1 MYFDAY
7 IFRGNKEHMN
17 IRFSILSVAILIAFT
32 ILPPSTGVTAAESP
46 DHQAGASSNQTER
59 LRHPQLGDEMTE
71 PVLGMQFVYIEP
83 GSFVMGS
90 PESEPNR
97 YPDEKQ
103 HKVRIKSGFWMG
115 KYEVTFGQYDAFAK
129 ATHHARPFDELW
141 GRGKRPV
148 MDVKWFDAVD
158 FARWLSKK
166 SGHHYRLP
174 TEAEWEYAARAG
186 TTTAYSWG
194 DNPSDFPAYAW
205 NTTDANNQTHPVG
218 LKKPNPWGLY
228 DMHGNVWEWTAST
241 YVKEYDG
248 SELRGSSR
256 KSKALRSVRGGAWY
270 FHPKGMRSADRRIY
284 SPWLHWPY
292 IGFRLVR
299 DPRDDEAGVLRIPN

>member
-1 MYFDAY
+1 M
-7 IFRGNKEHMN
+7 IMN
-17 IRFSILSVAILIAFT
+17 TKYPVFYSVMLTVFSMLSVSPGMAADVSPENRIEA
-32 ILPPSTGVTAAESP
+32 PSV
-46 DHQAGASSNQTER
+46 QANPLQRPE
-59 LRHPQLGDEMTE
+59 LGDELTE
-71 PVLGMQFVYIEP
+71 TELGMQFVYIEP
-83 GSFVMGS
+83 GHFVMGS
-90 PESEPNR
+90 PESELNR
-97 YPDEKQ
+97 YEDEKQ
-103 HKVRIKSGFWMG
+103 HEVQIKSGFWIG

-129 ATHHARPFDELW
+129 VTHHARPLDEGW

-148 MDVKWFDAVD
+148 MNVKWYEAAE
-158 FARWLSKK
+158 FAKWLSRK

-194 DNPSDFPAYAW
+194 DNPLDFPDYAW
-205 NTTDANNQTHPVG
+205 NTTNANSQTHPVG

-241 YVKEYDG
+241 YAEEYDG
-248 SELRGSSR
+248 SELKGSDFKSR
-256 KSKALRSVRGGAWY
+256 ALRSVRGGAWY
-270 FHPKGMRSADRRIY
+270 FYPKGMRSADRRIY

-299 DPRDDEAGVLRIPN
+299 DP

>member
-1 MYFDAY
+1 MYSGAY
-7 IFRGNKEHMN
+7 ISHGNKKHMN
-17 IRFSILSVAILIAFT
+17 TKFPTLSAMILFAFSMLS
-32 ILPPSTGVTAAESP
+32 PSLGMTAGENS
-46 DHQAGASSNQTER
+46 DHQADISSNQTER
-59 LRHPQLGDEMTE
+59 LQHPRFGDKMTE

-90 PESEPNR
+90 PESELNR

-103 HKVRIKSGFWMG
+103 HKVQIKSGFWMG
-115 KYEVTFGQYDAFAK
+115 KYEVTFEQYDAFAK
-129 ATHHARPFDELW
+129 ATHHAKPLDELW

-148 MDVKWFDAVD
+148 IDVKWFEATD

-166 SGHHYRLP
+166 SGYHYRLP

-194 DNPSDFPAYAW
+194 DNPSDFPDYAW
-205 NTTDANNQTHPVG
+205 NTTNANNQTHPVG

-241 YVKEYDG
+241 YAREYDG
-248 SELRGSSR
+248 SELKGSSQ
-256 KSKALRSVRGGAWY
+256 KSKALRSVRGGSWY
-270 FHPKGMRSADRRIY
+270 FYPKGMRSADRRIY
-284 SPWLHWPY
+284 SPWLHWSY

-299 DPRDDEAGVLRIPN
+299 DP

>member
-1 MYFDAY
+1 ME
-7 IFRGNKEHMN
+7 IKNTLNTKLSM
-17 IRFSILSVAILIAFT
+17 LSVMILIVFSM
-32 ILPPSTGVTAAESP
+32 LSPSPGMTAGKSP
-46 DHQAGASSNQTER
+46 DQRENISSNRTER
-59 LRHPQLGDEMTE
+59 LQHPRLGDEMTE
-71 PVLGMQFVYIEP
+71 AVLGMLFVYIEP

-90 PESEPNR
+90 PENELNR

-103 HKVRIKSGFWMG
+103 HQVQIKSGFWMG
-115 KYEVTFGQYDAFAK
+115 KYEVTFEQYDTFAK
-129 ATHHARPFDELW
+129 ATHRARPFDEQW

-148 MDVKWFDAVD
+148 IDVKWFEATD

-166 SGHHYRLP
+166 SGYHYRLP

-194 DNPSDFPAYAW
+194 DNPSDFPDYAW
-205 NTTDANNQTHPVG
+205 NTTNANNQTHPVG

-241 YVKEYDG
+241 YVRDYDG
-248 SELRGSSR
+248 SELKGSSH
-256 KSKALRSVRGGAWY
+256 KPKALRSVRGGAWY
-270 FHPKGMRSADRRIY
+270 FYPKGMRSADRRIY

-299 DPRDDEAGVLRIPN
+299 DP